1 MTALAKKIAKKALTL
16 SEDDRTALVEVLLRS
31 LKPPSEDE
39 EIDRLWAKEAE
50 RRVQEIED
58 GKVTLLDGHQVM
70 QEIRDRLRRGITL

>member
-1 MTALAKKIAKKALTL
+1 MTALAEKIAKKALTL

-31 LKPPSEDE
+31 LKPTSEDE
-39 EIDRLWAKEAE
+39 EMDRLWAEEAE

-70 QEIRDRLRRGITL
+70 QEIRDRLRQ